1 MVGRETVEGGELGRE
16 RERERERIL
25 YMERN
30 SELCQ
35 LNKGCFYFCFL
46 FLFYFFVFKFFYE
59 KLVTFIQ

>member
-25 YMERN
+25 YTERN

-46 FLFYFFVFKFFYE
+46 FFVFILFFC
-59 KLVTFIQ
+59 F